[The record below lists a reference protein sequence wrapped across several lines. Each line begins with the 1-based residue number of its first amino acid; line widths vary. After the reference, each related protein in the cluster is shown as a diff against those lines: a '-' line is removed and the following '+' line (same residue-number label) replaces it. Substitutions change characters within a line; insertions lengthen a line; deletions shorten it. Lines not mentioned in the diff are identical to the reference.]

1 MKEAH
6 EQSQSELASKIKD
19 HAESEKLC
27 TKLREELALEKAAL
41 EAANAAKAQQ
51 ETELKAI
58 KEAHEQSQSELASK
72 MEDHA
77 ESEKRCTKLREEL
90 AEHQSIMQHWP
101 RKWLLQRQR

>member
-6 EQSQSELASKIKD
+6 EQSQSELASKIED

-27 TKLREELALEKAAL
+27 TKLQEDLAAL
-41 EAANAAKAQQ
+41 SHEKAQQ
-51 ETELKAI
+51 QADLNAM

-77 ESEKRCTKLREEL
+77 ESEKLCTKLREDTRSTIKREKHSSRL
-90 AEHQSIMQHWP
+90 I
-101 RKWLLQRQR
+101 